1 MKLSN
6 LSKLAGASL
15 LAASL
20 AVFPAIS
27 PAQAQIDP
35 EPEIYD
41 DELYDEGFYDDDFDW
56 GWLGLFG
63 LIGLAGLAG
72 RKKRKETVYNEPVV
86 GDREVTT
93 TNYPDYRR

>member
-6 LSKLAGASL
+6 LSKLAGSSL
-15 LAASL
+15 LVASL

-35 EPEIYD
+35 EPEIYE
-41 DELYDEGFYDDDFDW
+41 DELYDEGYDDGFDW

-72 RKKRKETVYNEPVV
+72 RKKHKETVYQEPVV
-86 GDREVTT
+86 SDREATT